1 MPTTLQITLTIFVIT
16 ILAIAYLFWRRYLSH
31 TMLMDRIAELE
42 ALRAT
47 GAALS
52 AADMDIAALSH
63 RIAVESSHVI
73 DNRTFQ
79 IGVFDGDLYRIL
91 YWSIDGNEQETP
103 RTFNLAEKSGIVGW
117 MRDQR
122 RSLLVYDFIKEQ
134 GSLPVSPSYVSDDPP
149 RSALFIPLLYG
160 DDVIGVMAA
169 QSAKPNRFTVEDEQ
183 RLTVFANQA
192 AAAIAHARLFQME
205 RKQTVHMRAVRQI
218 AMQIN
223 ALITLDEVF
232 AQTVMLI
239 KETFQFEPVN
249 IFEWDVDKNLSCIVA
264 SSQSNWSVRDAQIE
278 GGHGLVG
285 EAISSRQT
293 IISNNT
299 SEDGRFQPYTDEKTP
314 IHSEINVPIIV
325 GNLVWGVLN
334 VQSSQI
340 GVFAEPEKIALEA
353 LGEGLAIGIE
363 KAQQLSRQQEEAWI
377 FSAQLQIS
385 RAIDNSEGLDRALT
399 AVTRLTVM
407 LAGTADC
414 AVLLWNEY
422 NARYHAANA
431 YGYPPAI
438 AAAFHASS
446 FAVGDWGAL
455 DAVHVGQE
463 SLHSKRPLPWN
474 PTEQSPVHLLLPL
487 QTTSRQG
494 VMVINNAGPIGNSE
508 NSRHQELLA
517 NIAAQISRLSER
529 AHLRTARQAEAWVNT
544 ALLQVAEAVNNRID
558 LNDILDTITRL
569 IPMLVGV
576 ESVIMLIW
584 DDEIAQ
590 FTVGPSYGVS
600 EVGRGLLN
608 STIIEADHLLLS
620 NEPIS
625 PETIRP
631 LALPAWLEKVVET
644 AVSYNLPLI
653 ARGQVVGA
661 MVIGVPTAN
670 LSARRLQIL
679 NGIAHQ
685 AATAVVNNHLYQES
699 AARALMEKE
708 LNVARSI
715 QSSLIPNGRPAIP
728 GCDVAS
734 FWQAARQVSGD
745 FYDFLPLSDGRWGI
759 FVADVADKGV
769 PAALFM
775 ALSRTIM
782 RTVAFNRI
790 CPSDVLVR
798 SNEIIDRETAS
809 DLFVT
814 TFYAV
819 WDAESSTLTYANGGH
834 DPPLLLHANGEIS
847 FLKGKGMA
855 LGVLPDIT
863 IEERQIQ
870 LRAGDVLL
878 FYTDGVT
885 EAMNENLDE
894 FGLKRLELVGKT
906 AVSQD
911 APTILNAITSAITAH
926 TGATPQFDDITLV
939 VMKVL

>member
-1 MPTTLQITLTIFVIT
+1 MLTTLQIVLIIFAVIL
-16 ILAIAYLFWRRYLSH
+16 LAIAYLFWRRYLSR

-47 GAALS
+47 GVALS
-52 AADMDIAALSH
+52 TVDMDMAALSH

-91 YWSIDGNEQETP
+91 FWSINGKQQTS
-103 RTFNLAEKSGIVGW
+103 RTFNLAEKGGIVGW

-122 RSLLVYDFIKEQ
+122 RSLLIRDFVKEQ
-134 GSLPVSPSYVSDDPP
+134 KSLPATPSYISDDPP

-160 DDVIGVMAA
+160 DEVIGVMAA
-169 QSAKPNRFTVEDEQ
+169 QSPKPNRFTEEDEQ

-205 RKQTVHMRAVRQI
+205 RKQATHMRAVRQI

-223 ALITLDEVF
+223 ALTTLDEVF
-232 AQTVMLI
+232 TQTVMLI

-249 IFEWDVDKNLSCIVA
+249 IFEWDADKNLSCIIA
-264 SSQSNWSVRDAQIE
+264 SSQSNWSARDAQIE
-278 GGHGLVG
+278 GGRGLVW
-285 EAISSRQT
+285 EAISSQQT

-299 SEDGRFQPYTDEKTP
+299 SKDGRFQPYTDEKTP
-314 IHSEINVPIIV
+314 IRSEINVPIIV
-325 GNLVWGVLN
+325 GNAVWGVLN
-334 VQSSQI
+334 VQSSRV
-340 GVFAEPEKIALEA
+340 GMFAEPEKIALEA
-353 LGEGLAIGIE
+353 LGEELAIGIE
-363 KAQQLSRQQEEAWI
+363 KSRQLSRQQEEAWI

-385 RAIDNSEGLDRALT
+385 RAIDISDGLDDALT

-414 AVLLWNEY
+414 AVLLWSEND
-422 NARYHAANA
+422 ARYHAADA

-463 SLHSKRPLPWN
+463 SLQTKRPLPWN
-474 PTEQSPVHLLLPL
+474 RANPSPPHLLLPL
-487 QTTSRQG
+487 QTTIRQG
-494 VMVINNAGPIGNSE
+494 VMVVNSAGAMGNGENN
-508 NSRHQELLA
+508 RQQELLV
-517 NIAAQISRLSER
+517 NIASQTGRLIER
-529 AHLRTARQAEAWVNT
+529 AHLRIAQQAEAWVNT
-544 ALLQVAEAVNNRID
+544 ALLQVAEAVNSRID

-576 ESVIMLIW
+576 ESVIILIW
-584 DDEIAQ
+584 DDETAQ
-590 FTVGPSYGVS
+590 FTIGPSYGVG
-600 EVGRGLLN
+600 EMGRGLLS
-608 STIIEADHLLLS
+608 STVIEADDLLLS
-620 NEPIS
+620 TDPNLS
-625 PETIRP
+625 ETIRP
-631 LALPAWLEKVVET
+631 LALPAWLEKVMGT
-644 AVSYNLPLI
+644 AVAYNLPLI

-670 LSARRLQIL
+670 LSVRRLQIL

-685 AATAVVNNHLYQES
+685 AATAVVNNHLYEES
-699 AARALMEKE
+699 AVRALMEKE
-708 LNVARSI
+708 LNVARLI
-715 QSSLIPNGRPAIP
+715 QSSLIPNGSPAIP

-745 FYDFLPLSDGRWGI
+745 FYDFLPLPDDKWGI

-798 SNEIIDRETAS
+798 SNEIINRETAS

-819 WDAESSTLTYANGGH
+819 WDAGSSTLTYANGGH
-834 DPPLLLHANGEIS
+834 NPPLLLHANGKMS
-847 FLKGKGMA
+847 LLKGKGMA
-855 LGVLPDIT
+855 LGVLPDIA

-870 LRAGDVLL
+870 LGAGDVLL

-894 FGLKRLELVGKT
+894 FGLKRLELAGKT
-906 AVSQD
+906 AVLQD
-911 APTILNAITSAITAH
+911 APTILNAITAAIVAH
-926 TGATPQFDDITLV
+926 TGATAQFDDITLV

>member
-1 MPTTLQITLTIFVIT
+1 MPTAPQIALYLLIAI
-16 ILAIAYLFWRRYLSH
+16 ILIAAYVLWRRYLSR

-52 AADMDIAALSH
+52 AVDMDITVLCH

-79 IGVFDGDLYRIL
+79 IGVFDDDLYHILFWRING
-91 YWSIDGNEQETP
+91 DEQKTP
-103 RTFNLAEKSGIVGW
+103 RTFNLTEKSGIIGW
-117 MRDQR
+117 TRDQR
-122 RSLLVYDFIKEQ
+122 RSLLIRDFVKEQ
-134 GSLPVSPSYVSDDPP
+134 DRLPVSPSYISDDPP

-160 DDVIGVMAA
+160 DEVIGMMAA
-169 QSAKPNRFTVEDEQ
+169 QSGKPNRFTEEDEQ

-205 RKQTVHMRAVRQI
+205 RKQAAHMQAVRHI

-223 ALITLDEVF
+223 GLTTLDEVF
-232 AQTVMLI
+232 AQTVTLI
-239 KETFQFEPVN
+239 KESFQFKPVN
-249 IFEWDVDKNLSCIVA
+249 IFQWSEDDNVARIVA
-264 SSQSNWSVRDAQIE
+264 SSQSNWSARDSQIS
-278 GGHGLVG
+278 GGRGLVG
-285 EAISSRQT
+285 EAIRSQQT

-299 SEDGRFQPYTDEKTP
+299 SKDGRFQPYTDEKTP
-314 IHSEINVPIIV
+314 IRSEINVPIIV
-325 GNLVWGVLN
+325 GNAAWGVLN
-334 VQSSQI
+334 VQSSRV

-353 LGEGLAIGIE
+353 LGEELAIGIE
-363 KAQQLSRQQEEAWI
+363 KARQLSRQQEEAWI

-385 RAIDNSEGLDRALT
+385 RAIDISHGLDEALT
-399 AVTRLTVM
+399 AVTRLAVM
-407 LAGTADC
+407 LAGTAEC
-414 AVLLWNEY
+414 AVLIWNA
-422 NARYHAANA
+422 NDDCYHAAHA
-431 YGYPPAI
+431 YGYSPAI
-438 AAAFHASS
+438 AAAFHAGS

-463 SLHSKRPLPWN
+463 SLGTKLPLPWN
-474 PTEQSPVHLLLPL
+474 TADPSPAHLLLPL

-494 VMVINNAGPIGNSE
+494 VMVVNGAGAMGNGENN
-508 NSRHQELLA
+508 RHHELLV
-517 NIAAQISRLSER
+517 NIAAQTARLIER
-529 AHLRTARQAEAWVNT
+529 AHLRIAQQAEAWVNT
-544 ALLQVAEAVNNRID
+544 ALLQVAEAVNSRID

-576 ESVIMLIW
+576 ESVIILIW
-584 DDEIAQ
+584 DDEKAQ
-590 FTVGPSYGVS
+590 FSVGPSYGVG
-600 EVGRGLLN
+600 VMGRGLLS
-608 STIIEADHLLLS
+608 STVIELDDLPLS
-620 NEPIS
+620 TEPIS
-625 PETIRP
+625 PETIHP
-631 LALPAWLEKVVET
+631 LSLPAWMEKVMET

-670 LSARRLQIL
+670 LSTRRLQIL

-699 AARALMEKE
+699 AARALLEQE
-708 LNVARSI
+708 LDVARSI
-715 QSSLIPNGRPAIP
+715 QSSLIPDGCPPIP

-745 FYDFLPLSDGRWGI
+745 FYDFLPMVDGKWGI
-759 FVADVADKGV
+759 IIADVADKGV

-782 RTVAFNRI
+782 RTVAFNRVA
-790 CPSDVLVR
+790 PSDVLIR

-819 WDAESSTLTYANGGH
+819 WDANSGTLIYANGGH
-834 DPPLLLHANGEIS
+834 NPPLLLRANGEVS
-847 FLKGKGMA
+847 LLKGKGMA
-855 LGVLPDIT
+855 LGVLPDIA
-863 IEERQIQ
+863 IEERQVQ
-870 LRAGDVLL
+870 LASGDVLL

-894 FGLKRLELVGKT
+894 FGMKRLEMAGKT
-906 AVSQD
+906 AVSHD
-911 APTILNAITSAITAH
+911 APVILNAVTDAIAAH
-926 TGATPQFDDITLV
+926 TGATAQFDDITLV